1 MEFLHVHLCLTQS
14 NLSSMAFSSLW
25 PLTWKRSLRM
35 NAPQAH
41 GREMDT
47 KPFEMEW
54 LNGWRKFLHGCSQ
67 MGGQMKKIFA
77 RIHVCR
83 KFLHGC
89 SQTDTCLMK
98 IFERILWL
106 NEWTANK
113 NFWTDKVEQIN
124 NWRKYFLKDEQLK
137 KIILFLNGCGWSV
150 RRPKKIIMLS

>member
-1 MEFLHVHLCLTQS
+1 
-14 NLSSMAFSSLW
+14 
-25 PLTWKRSLRM
+25 
-35 NAPQAH
+35 
-41 GREMDT
+41 
-47 KPFEMEW
+47 MEW

-89 SQTDTCLMK
+89 NQTDTCLMK

-150 RRPKKIIMLS
+150 RRPKKIILITILKQVPQLCERMQIFFAWIAWGVWMDANFFCRDSLSCSNRCPIHSNS